1 MDADRIMSR
10 LNPLIVGLLH
20 SPLHFI
26 ASIGLMSLSYT
37 GRRSGKRIT
46 IPVGYQRKGDEITVL
61 VSKAWR
67 KRWWRNFEQPTTV
80 ELRVRG
86 RRLQGEGSLVPV
98 DAPAFRQAYETTFS
112 RLPGLPR
119 QFGIDDYR
127 KADGLNDAQQAIL
140 AEQGRVVLIR
150 LQQGG

>member
-26 ASIGLMSLSYT
+26 ASAGLMSLSYE
-37 GRRSGKRIT
+37 GRRSGRRVT
-46 IPVGYQRKGDEITVL
+46 IPVGYQKRGDAVTVL

-67 KRWWRNFEQPTTV
+67 KQWWRNFAEPMAV

-86 RRLQGEGSLVPV
+86 RTLSGEGVLVP
-98 DAPAFRQAYETTFS
+98 AEEPEFQRAYEATFA
-112 RLPGLPR
+112 RLPALPR

-127 KADGLNDAQQAIL
+127 KGESLSPAQLAVL
-140 AEQGRVVLIR
+140 AEQGRVVRIALE
-150 LQQGG
+150 Q